1 MAEYRHKHTKSTL
14 TDVQVGQ
21 INIGELQESIR
32 EAELRAGEVDE
43 EMLASMKEALAILLS
58 AEEVAKRGSERN
70 NHVE

>member
-32 EAELRAGEVDE
+32 EAELRIGEVDE

-58 AEEVAKRGSERN
+58 AEDVAKRGSARN
-70 NHVE
+70 NTGE